1 MASDLSLFDL
11 SGRRALVTGSGRGIG
26 LALARGLAKAGAAL
40 VLNDIDADRVAAAAA
55 ELRAEGADVT
65 WAVFDVTS
73 HQAAAEAVAKIEAEV
88 GPIDILV
95 NNAGIQRRAPLED
108 FDPADWDSILK
119 VNLSSVFHVS
129 QAVARHMIPRG
140 RGKII
145 NICSVQSQLA
155 RPTIAP
161 YAATKGAVAMFT
173 RGQCTDWAKY
183 GLQINGIAPGYFA
196 TEMNAALVENAD
208 FSAWLCKRTP
218 AGRWGKVDELV
229 GAAVFLSSSAADF
242 VNGQVLYVDGGLTA
256 CV

>member
-1 MASDLSLFDL
+1 MTSDLRLFDL
-11 SGRRALVTGSGRGIG
+11 SGRRAMITGSGRGIG
-26 LALARGLAKAGAAL
+26 FALARGLATAGASI
-40 VLNDIDADRVAAAAA
+40 VLNDIDEERVAASAA
-55 ELRAEGADVT
+55 ELRAEGFDVE
-65 WAVFDVTS
+65 WSVFDVTS
-73 HQAAAEAVAKIEAEV
+73 HDASAAAIADIEARI

-108 FDPADWDSILK
+108 FEAANWDAILK
-119 VNLSSVFHVS
+119 VNLSSVFNVS
-129 QAVARHMIPRG
+129 QAVARAMIPRG
-140 RGKII
+140 RGKIV
-145 NICSVQSQLA
+145 NICSVQSMLA

-173 RGQCTDWAKY
+173 KGQCTDWAKY
-183 GLQINGIAPGYFA
+183 GLQVNGIAPGYFA
-196 TEMNAALVENAD
+196 TEMNTALVENEE

-218 AGRWGKVDELV
+218 AGRWGKVEELV